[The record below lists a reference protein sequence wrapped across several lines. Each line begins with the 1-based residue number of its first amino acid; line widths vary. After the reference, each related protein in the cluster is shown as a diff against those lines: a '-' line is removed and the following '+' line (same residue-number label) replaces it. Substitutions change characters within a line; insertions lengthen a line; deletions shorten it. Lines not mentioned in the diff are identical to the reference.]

1 MYHKHVSDLLL
12 HAFINPYLFSL
23 NKIQLSLTPEY
34 PRKFTSLKIFFPLF
48 FRLFLSQTGND
59 CSSFPSVISFSRLV
73 TDHVLEGRVIST
85 VHVTS
90 DQECQMKCILSEMC
104 DSFNLGPQTASRL
117 YPCEILDQ
125 RSSRKVIKR
134 EQWKFRAGWVSGQFF
149 ADIELSR
156 CNWLINNCN
165 IFFYL
170 QCRTSP
176 CLNGGT
182 CFLVNGRPLCVC
194 AKFWEGAT
202 CNVPQH
208 SKFLQ
213 IFCQ

>member
-1 MYHKHVSDLLL
+1 MNTYWQPFSIKCPPLKKRPSRLLFGRNSRLDRMKCEQWAKYPGILHVKPLIKRYQKHVSDLLL

-34 PRKFTSLKIFFPLF
+34 PRKFISLKIFFPVF
-48 FRLFLSQTGND
+48 FCLFLSQTGND
-59 CSSFPSVISFSRLV
+59 CSSFPSVISFSKLV

-90 DQECQMKCILSEMC
+90 DQECQMKCILSEIC

-134 EQWKFRAGWVSGQFF
+134 EQWKFRARWVSG
-149 ADIELSR
+149 
-156 CNWLINNCN
+156 
-165 IFFYL
+165 
-170 QCRTSP
+170 
-176 CLNGGT
+176 
-182 CFLVNGRPLCVC
+182 
-194 AKFWEGAT
+194 
-202 CNVPQH
+202 
-208 SKFLQ
+208 
-213 IFCQ
+213 